1 MPVRTLLVVAAV
13 GLGSCALVSDRQHRK
28 EAAVVG
34 DRLLASGFRA
44 LPADTS
50 AKKAH
55 LETMPKLLFSSVV
68 RDGKRRW
75 VLADPYRC
83 HCVYVG
89 DDAAYKQYTDLE
101 VAGEISSSDTATR
114 RKGEVVGAMDQEIGN
129 LGPYDADVVWPSGTS
144 P

>member
-1 MPVRTLLVVAAV
+1 MPLAKLLVLVAAV
-13 GLGSCALVSDRQHRK
+13 DLAGCALMSEREQAKH
-28 EAAVVG
+28 AAVVG
-34 DRLLASGFRA
+34 NRLLASGFRA
-44 LPADTS
+44 LPADTP

-68 RDGKRRW
+68 RDGKRRY

-89 DDAAYKQYTDLE
+89 DEAAYQRYTDLE
-101 VAGEISSSDTATR
+101 IA
-114 RKGEVVGAMDQEIGN
+114 QEIGSSRTRN
-129 LGPYDADVVWPSGTS
+129 EEVMREKDQGIGSLGPYDADAVWPSGTA

>member
-1 MPVRTLLVVAAV
+1 MPVANLLVVVAAV
-13 GLGSCALVSDRQHRK
+13 GLAGCALMSEREHAK
-28 EAAVVG
+28 HAAVVG
-34 DRLLASGFRA
+34 NRLLASGFRA
-44 LPADTS
+44 LPADTP

-68 RDGKRRW
+68 RDGKRRY

-89 DDAAYKQYTDLE
+89 DEAAYQRYTDLE
-101 VAGEISSSDTATR
+101 IA
-114 RKGEVVGAMDQEIGN
+114 QEIGSSRTRN
-129 LGPYDADVVWPSGTS
+129 EEVMREKDQGIDSLGPYDADVVWPSGTA